1 MEVEMDAIAQK
12 MAEVNF
18 VYADKDPDAVAI
30 LEHRIAEAGKRLQL
44 ITYSDL
50 VKGVD
55 FHLPNVKKGAYRIQ
69 IYDWSGLDRDILGDF
84 LGYISTRSYREHGFM
99 ASALVVNRSEY
110 KPSDHFFEWMEK
122 LEALES
128 MDEDKVLE
136 FWAKEVNKAHNWYAA
151 GRK

>member
-1 MEVEMDAIAQK
+1 MDQIAQL
-12 MAEVNF
+12 MADFEF
-18 VYADKDPDAVAI
+18 PFSHQDPAAVTI
-30 LEHRIAEAGKRLQL
+30 LEQRISEAGKRLQL

-55 FHLPNVKKGAYRIQ
+55 FCLPSVKKTGLYRIQ
-69 IYDWSGLDRDILGDF
+69 IYDWSGLDRAILGDF
-84 LGYISTRSYREHGFM
+84 LGCISTRSYREHGFM
-99 ASALVVNRSEY
+99 ASALVVNRGEY

-122 LEALES
+122 LNALES
-128 MDEDKVLE
+128 MKEDKVLE